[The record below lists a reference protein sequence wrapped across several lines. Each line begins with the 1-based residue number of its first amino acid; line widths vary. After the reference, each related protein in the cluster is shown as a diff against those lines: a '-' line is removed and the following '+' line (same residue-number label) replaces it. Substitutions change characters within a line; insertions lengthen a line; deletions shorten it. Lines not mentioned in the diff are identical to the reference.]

1 MNNTTTISIDLAKNV
16 YQVAVFSKFGKQ
28 ISNTKCTERQLRKIV
43 DSHPEAIIVMEACG
57 SAHHWGREFKSQGRQ
72 VYLVPPHLAAKY
84 RRGNKND
91 GNDAIAIYEASK
103 SPSTYFVSVRTYAQ
117 QDLGSLLRE
126 REGYIKQRT
135 QLSNRLRGLGM
146 EYGVKFAK
154 GLSHLRKRVPEV
166 LEDADNCLTVT
177 TRSILR
183 RILDQI
189 LDVDKRVQEVEHQL
203 VQLAKQ
209 TEPCRRLVK
218 LPGVGWLGASALYV
232 RLGDGTAYRCG
243 RNASASVG
251 VVPGH
256 SGTGGKNQ
264 LGAISKRGDKYLRY
278 LLIHGCRSV
287 VSNIRDK
294 QDELS
299 LWIASQL
306 KRKHKNNTA
315 VALANKVVRMAWAML
330 STGSEYQAPVAKA

>member
-16 YQVAVFSKFGKQ
+16 YQVAVFSKYGKQ
-28 ISNTKCTERQLRKIV
+28 LSNTKCTERKLRLAV
-43 DSHPEAIIVMEACG
+43 ARHPEAIIVMEACG
-57 SAHHWGREFKSQGRQ
+57 SAHNWGREFKKQDRQ
-72 VYLVPPHLAAKY
+72 VYLVPPHIAAKY
-84 RRGNKND
+84 RSGNKND
-91 GNDAIAIYEASK
+91 GNDAVAIYEASK
-103 SPSTYFVSVRTYAQ
+103 STSTYFVSVRTYAQ

-154 GLSHLRKRVPEV
+154 GISHLRKRVPEA
-166 LEDADNCLTVT
+166 LEDAENGLTIT
-177 TRSILR
+177 ARCILR

-189 LDVDKRVQEVEHQL
+189 LDVDTRLQEVDHQL
-203 VQLAKQ
+203 VHLAKQ
-209 TEPCRRLVK
+209 TEPCLRLFK

-251 VVPGH
+251 LVPGH
-256 SGTGGKNQ
+256 NGTGGKNK
-264 LGAISKRGDKYLRY
+264 LGGISKRGDKYLRY

-287 VSNIRDK
+287 VSNVRDK
-294 QDELS
+294 QDDLS

-306 KRKHKNNTA
+306 GGKHKNNTA

-330 STGSEYQAPVAKA
+330 STGSEYRAAVAKG